1 MKRIWIGFF
10 LFFGLICYIYS
21 TALTDFYYHDY
32 DLITRAVMVFD
43 EKPEYKIEQ
52 EDDKI
57 ITYIFDA
64 KLKANL
70 PDSLIHHSPV
80 FKEITSKSNGGVL
93 QVIFHTH
100 KKMMFMNFGF
110 YHDGYKLVYD
120 IYSIEKPTAAAEHR
134 SFADFYTIVG
144 FQNKAERHL
153 KLAET
158 LAEHEEI
165 EKADWFAQFIQTNVE
180 FKTYIIP
187 LWLLIVI
194 CSGLIIVLMIL
205 LLLIRKVKKRRK
217 WFKRSQHAYIQSGFG
232 SKDLQ
237 KRIIKRLSENDW
249 DISAIAQE
257 LFLSEEKVRKY
268 LSETGE

>member
-1 MKRIWIGFF
+1 
-10 LFFGLICYIYS
+10 
-21 TALTDFYYHDY
+21 
-32 DLITRAVMVFD
+32 MVFD
-43 EKPEYKIEQ
+43 EKPEYEIEQ

-64 KLKANL
+64 NLKANL

-80 FKEITSKSNGGVL
+80 FKEITTKGNGCVL
-93 QVIFHTH
+93 QVVFHMH
-100 KKMMFMNFGF
+100 KKMVFMNFGF

-120 IYSIEKPTAAAEHR
+120 IYSIEKPTTATEHR

-158 LAEHEEI
+158 LAEQEEILPQQEI
-165 EKADWFAQFIQTNVE
+165 EKADWFAKFIQTNVE
-180 FKTYIIP
+180 FKNYLIP
-187 LWLLIVI
+187 IWVLLVV
-194 CSGLIIVLMIL
+194 CLGLIIMLTVL
-205 LLLIRKVKKRRK
+205 LLLIRKAKS
-217 WFKRSQHAYIQSGFG
+217 RSKGKLLSKLASVQTGFG
-232 SKDLQ
+232 SQEFQ
-237 KRIIKRLSENDW
+237 KKMAQELSKHDW
-249 DISAIAQE
+249 DVSAIAQE